1 MADTNPFLDHPS
13 KSHVDGPFHREEVA
27 LANRNSGLLLEAL
40 RHDVT
45 PAGLH
50 YLLNHFDV
58 PFVPD
63 VSQWSVAVSG
73 DVDRPF
79 AISLDEIKALPQ
91 RTLRVTLE
99 CAGNGRANLTPRWPS
114 MPWTEG
120 ATGTAEWTGTPL
132 NAVLARAGVKPSAID
147 IVFYGA
153 DRGFDHVEHN
163 YGRALSPAKAM
174 SDDVLLVT
182 AMNGQPLLPQHG
194 FPLRLVVPGWY
205 GMASVKWLDRIE
217 VWSKKFDGPQQVA
230 TYIYKKDRLDPG
242 IPVTAMRVKS
252 LMVPP
257 GLPDWYTRRRLVERG
272 AVTVHGRA
280 WSGDGVPITQVE
292 FSDGGAWQMA
302 ELSPPAASKYAWR
315 GWSATW
321 QAAPSS
327 EPSSEPS
334 SDKGGERVLMCRAT
348 DANGDVQ
355 PLEPRY
361 DNGGFGNNA
370 VHRVHVTVR

>member
-1 MADTNPFLDHPS
+1 MADGNPFFDPIS
-13 KSHVDGPFHREEVA
+13 KTHADGLFHREEVA

-63 VSQWSVAVSG
+63 AAQWRVAISG
-73 DVDRPF
+73 EVERPF
-79 AISLDEIKALPQ
+79 ALSLDEIKALPQ

-99 CAGNGRANLTPRWPS
+99 CAGNGRANLQPRWPS
-114 MPWTEG
+114 MPWMEG

-132 NAVLARAGVKPSAID
+132 NAVLARAGLKPSAVD
-147 IVFYGA
+147 VVCLGA

-174 SDDVLLVT
+174 DDDVLLVT

-217 VWSKKFDGPQQVA
+217 VWSKPFDGPQQVA
-230 TYIYKKDRLDPG
+230 TYVYKKDRLDPG
-242 IPVTAMRVKS
+242 IPVTTMRVKS

-257 GLPDWYTRRRLVERG
+257 GVPDWYSRRRLVEAG
-272 AVTVHGRA
+272 SVVVHGRA
-280 WSGDGVPITQVE
+280 WSGNGVPITKVE
-292 FSDGGAWQMA
+292 FSDGGAWLEA
-302 ELSPPAASKYAWR
+302 DLAPPTASKYAWR
-315 GWSATW
+315 GWSMAW
-321 QAAPSS
+321 QATA
-327 EPSSEPS
+327 
-334 SDKGGERVLMCRAT
+334 GGRVLMCRAT

-355 PLEPRY
+355 PIEPRH

-370 VHRVHVTVR
+370 VHRVNVTVR